1 MDEEIFIVKLKSG
14 GKRPRN
20 ITARC
25 TSAEE
30 AVAAFEAAKQS
41 VGPDM
46 TSIDLYSED
55 PETGAL
61 TPFIQWDGTYADVV
75 REEEELELKSTTDI
89 FFYPDDDDEL
99 EEIP

>member
-1 MDEEIFIVKLKSG
+1 MDEEIFIVKLRST

-25 TSAEE
+25 VGAEE

-46 TSIDLYSED
+46 TSIDLFHED
-55 PETGAL
+55 PTTGAL
-61 TPFIQWDGTYADVV
+61 TPYIQWDGTYADVV